1 MAGRVCDWN
10 RPRDT
15 GLHMGLGGGLHG
27 AHSAQPDTIFHSK
40 EELLGICL
48 PEPRPVGGWALS
60 ASLAARQARK
70 EPLMAEVGQATP
82 NSPVIQG

>member
-15 GLHMGLGGGLHG
+15 GLHVGLGGGLHG

-40 EELLGICL
+40 EELLGVCL
-48 PEPRPVGGWALS
+48 PEPRPVMDGL
-60 ASLAARQARK
+60 
-70 EPLMAEVGQATP
+70 
-82 NSPVIQG
+82 